1 MELGIISRLS
11 PALRGRLQAR
21 SRNAR
26 IAAAWT
32 LSLKGCRVQFVCEGV
47 LGPYRILGLQA
58 AKPCSTVRK
67 LAG

>member
-11 PALRGRLQAR
+11 PALRGRLQTR

-26 IAAAWT
+26 LAAAWT
-32 LSLKGCRVQFVCEGV
+32 LSLKGCRVLFVCEGV

-58 AKPCSTVRK
+58 DKPCSTVRK
-67 LAG
+67 LA